1 MPTTCQVLG
10 EPSRWG
16 FCEVVVGL
24 FPLRKKVFLATAGL
38 LLFTLSLFFSSSILF
53 FSPIALTPSLDLTLV
68 NLFPGRQAQT
78 GKEEMRAR
86 DLYLSL
92 TLDLD
97 TFGKGGCSTMFRR
110 SFEHDTRRAVR
121 RSGREELLQHLLL
134 PPHLPP

>member
-78 GKEEMRAR
+78 GK
-86 DLYLSL
+86 DLYLEKIFICL
-92 TLDLD
+92 FLLPWIWTLL
-97 TFGKGGCSTMFRR
+97 GKA
-110 SFEHDTRRAVR
+110 DAVR
-121 RSGREELLQHLLL
+121 CFGDPSYMTRVEQ
-134 PPHLPP
+134 

>member
-78 GKEEMRAR
+78 EKEEMRS
-86 DLYLSL
+86 LSFFYLGSGH
-92 TLDLD
+92 
-97 TFGKGGCSTMFRR
+97 FWERR
-110 SFEHDTRRAVR
+110 MQYDVSEILRT
-121 RSGREELLQHLLL
+121 
-134 PPHLPP
+134 